1 MMDRPQYTTAECISM
16 DADVCRAYDTAC
28 DLAVSIEAPQ
38 LCVDI
43 CVFADGSKL
52 QFEARHMTVL

>member
-1 MMDRPQYTTAECISM
+1 M

-28 DLAVSIEAPQ
+28 GLAVSMKAPQ